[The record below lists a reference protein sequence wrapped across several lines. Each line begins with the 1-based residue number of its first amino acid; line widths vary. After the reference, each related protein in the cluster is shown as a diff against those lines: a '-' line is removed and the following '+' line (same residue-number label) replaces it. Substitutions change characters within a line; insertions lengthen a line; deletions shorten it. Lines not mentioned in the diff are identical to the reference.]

1 MHTIIFDSYRKYQKE
16 NKNII
21 KSIFRLPCF
30 VIVLFTIIVVSLII
44 SIFSLILDL
53 SRNIYLCCLALEF
66 CTCVVLYFYTEH
78 YQIKIS
84 NFRLSVYQNYCA
96 KIYTWLD
103 ELGVVT
109 TENNICELKNRIDQD
124 ITAAEEKRKLRR
136 EIIER
141 WIQILIIPILLAI
154 FSAIIKEQ
162 KKLTVIIAYAITLLI
177 LLGSLGLAFL
187 SCYNIIDFF
196 KKRELVQ
203 LKSFSDDLQGVL
215 DTQFDNQLIKLN
227 CKSLDSGRRIDPN
240 KTDSDLLET
249 ME

>member
-1 MHTIIFDSYRKYQKE
+1 MHTIIFDNYRKYQKE
-16 NKNII
+16 DRNNII
-21 KSIFRLPCF
+21 KSIFRIPRF
-30 VIVLFTIIVVSLII
+30 VIILFTIIVVSFII
-44 SIFSLILDL
+44 SIFLLLLNSF
-53 SRNIYLCCLALEF
+53 RNLYLYCLALEF
-66 CTCVVLYFYTEH
+66 CSCVALYFYTEH
-78 YQIKIS
+78 YQIKTS
-84 NFRLSVYQNYCA
+84 YSRLSVYQNYCA

-109 TENNICELKNRIDQD
+109 TENNISELKNRIDQD
-124 ITAAEEKRKLRR
+124 IKVAEEKRKLRR
-136 EIIER
+136 ERIER

-162 KKLTVIIAYAITLLI
+162 KDLTVIIAYAITLLI

-215 DTQFDNQLIKLN
+215 DTQFGNHLIRLK
-227 CKSLDSGRRIDPN
+227 
-240 KTDSDLLET
+240 
-249 ME
+249 